1 MSYYDFFFELMNISR
16 TAGFVI
22 IAVLILRVILKPFPK
37 KYVCLLWLVVLFR
50 LLCPLTFE
58 VDFSLIPYHDRL
70 QPQMFHNTP
79 QIETELAPVDTILDA
94 TVNPMLDLAFSPIGN
109 YYPIGLIA
117 DYLCQAW
124 ILALPFLILYT
135 FFSWLELRK
144 KLRSATCLYDN
155 IYISDRIPTP
165 FVVGFFRPKIYL
177 PEGLRTQEQKYI
189 VLHERGHIARLD
201 FIVKPVF
208 WCAVMLHSFNPLV
221 WAAWYFYTRDIELAC
236 DERAVKDLSPEER
249 KEYSRTLVEL
259 AVIPNTL
266 KDGVPCPVAFGMNSI
281 RQRIQYV
288 LNYRPKAKWFTATAI
303 CVMIPLVVLLSVNQ
317 EKSFPMYEVRDSL
330 AVVNPEIAYTEICWG
345 SAITILTDQNEMH
358 KLWKAVSQLEV
369 KKRGKDYRYQ
379 FMIQG
384 EFPYDSQT
392 SPNWIHFYNQEKEWI
407 GGISLNG
414 DCTRIYPGPPAEE
427 NYGYLEVQNAE
438 SVQQILQKC
447 CNDSLQ
453 KLSGTTMAV
462 DLNHDGISEK
472 LVVYPDKADRWLMTS
487 LYQNDGSVLWK
498 SRIGKDM
505 AYGAYCETI
514 GKLDG
519 KDTLFDVSYSSDYA
533 GWRAYQINKDGE
545 LALVASD
552 SIWTARKTA
561 EQRAEFYKNANAV
574 LLNTKV
580 ITAFHHGELE
590 YSTQTQPVWATER
603 MLWNQLNIKTQE

>member
-1 MSYYDFFFELMNISR
+1 MSIYEFFFELMNFSR

-50 LLCPLTFE
+50 LLSPLTFE

-79 QIETELAPVDTILDA
+79 QIETEMAPVDTILDA
-94 TVNPMLDLAFSPIGN
+94 TVNPILDLAFSPIGN
-109 YYPIGLIA
+109 YYPIGVIA

-124 ILALPFLILYT
+124 FLALPFLILYT

-144 KLRSATCLYDN
+144 KLRSANRLYDN
-155 IYISDRIPTP
+155 IYSSDKIPTP
-165 FVVGFFRPKIYL
+165 FVVGFFNPRIYL
-177 PEGLRTQEQKYI
+177 PEGLSKQKQKYI
-189 VLHERGHIARLD
+189 VLHERGHIARFD
-201 FIVKPVF
+201 FIVKPLF
-208 WCAVMLHSFNPLV
+208 WCAVMLHCFNPLV
-221 WAAWYFYTRDIELAC
+221 WVAWFFYIRDIELAC
-236 DERAVKDLSPEER
+236 DERAIKGLSLEER
-249 KEYSRTLVEL
+249 KDYSRTLVDL
-259 AVIPNTL
+259 AVQPKTPGDRI
-266 KDGVPCPVAFGMNSI
+266 PCPVAFGMNSI

-288 LNYRPKAKWFTATAI
+288 LNYKPKMKWVTIIAV

-317 EKSFPMYEVRDSL
+317 EKSFSMYEVRDSL

-345 SAITILTDQNEMH
+345 SAINVLTDQNEMN
-358 KLWKAVSQLEV
+358 KLWETVSHIEV

-392 SPNWIHFYNQEKEWI
+392 SSNWIHFYNQEKEWI

-414 DCTRIYPGPPAEE
+414 DCTRINPGPPAKE
-427 NYGYLEVQNAE
+427 NFAYLEVQDPE
-438 SVQQILQKC
+438 PVRQILQRY
-447 CNDSLQ
+447 CNDSLE
-453 KLSGTTMAV
+453 KLSDTTMAV

-487 LYQNDGSVLWK
+487 LYQNDGTVLWK

-505 AYGAYCETI
+505 AYGSYCETI

-519 KDTLFDVSYSSDYA
+519 KDSLFEVSYSSDYA

-552 SIWTARKTA
+552 SIWIAKKTA

-580 ITAFHHGELE
+580 IAAFHHGELE
-590 YSTQTQPVWATER
+590 YGTQTQPVWATER
-603 MLWNQLNIKTQE
+603 ILWNQLNIKK